1 MSVTTLAS
9 TSPRTAAIAAPMK
22 RAPIQPEMLPNRA
35 GQVGGVGI
43 KGGIINNALGKRPR
57 K

>member
-1 MSVTTLAS
+1 MSVTTLAA
-9 TSPRTAAIAAPMK
+9 TSPRTAAIAAPAK
-22 RAPIQPEMLPNRA
+22 PIAAHMLPNRA
-35 GQVGGVGI
+35 GQVGGVGV